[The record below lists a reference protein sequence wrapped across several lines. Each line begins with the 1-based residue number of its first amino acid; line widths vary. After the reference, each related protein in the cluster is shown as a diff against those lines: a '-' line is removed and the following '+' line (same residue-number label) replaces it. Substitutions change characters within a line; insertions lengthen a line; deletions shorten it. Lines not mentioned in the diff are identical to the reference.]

1 MIKIV
6 TILGARPQFVKAAVL
21 SRIIAK
27 HKEIEEVI
35 VHTGQHFD
43 ANMSDI
49 FFEEMEIPKPKYNL
63 DINGLTHGAMTG
75 QMLEK
80 IEKLLLEEKPKA
92 VVVYGDTNSTLAGA
106 LAAKKLNIKVVHVE
120 AGLRSYNM
128 KMPEEINRIIT
139 DRISDLLLCPTDTSI
154 DNLRREGFA
163 ESAVSV
169 VKCGDIMKDAVD
181 YYGKLT
187 IKKSSILNDMSLHDN
202 EFVLA
207 TIHRQEN
214 TDDIKKLKAIFEG
227 LEQISANCKVVLP
240 LHPRTRKILKKH
252 NLTYNITTIEPIGY
266 FDMLQLLKHCK
277 MVVTDSGGLQK
288 EAFFNDKHC
297 IIAREETEWVE
308 LVENGFAKIVGSI
321 TSKMVEAFQNYKN
334 STADFSVN
342 LYGDKVGEK
351 IYNEIKNLIKENE

>member
-1 MIKIV
+1 MRKIV

-21 SRIIAK
+21 SRVISK
-27 HKEIEEVI
+27 HKEIVEVI

-80 IEKLLLEEKPKA
+80 IEKLLLDEKPAA
-92 VVVYGDTNSTLAGA
+92 VIVYGDTNSTLAGA
-106 LAAKKLNIKVVHVE
+106 LAAKKLNMKVAHVE
-120 AGLRSYNM
+120 AGLRSFNM
-128 KMPEEINRIIT
+128 NMPEEVNRIIT
-139 DRISDLLLCPTDTSI
+139 DRISDLLLCPTDASV
-154 DNLRREGFA
+154 DNLNREGFSN
-163 ESAVSV
+163 ETSKV

-181 YYGKLT
+181 YYGKMT
-187 IKKSSILNDMSLHDN
+187 IKKSSILNSMSLHDN

-214 TDDIKKLKAIFEG
+214 TDDIKKLKSIFEG
-227 LEQISANCKVVLP
+227 LEQINATCKVVLP
-240 LHPRTRKILKKH
+240 LHPRTRKILGEH
-252 NLTYNITTIEPIGY
+252 NLKYNITTIDPIGY

-288 EAFFNDKHC
+288 EAFFNKKHC
-297 IIAREETEWVE
+297 IITRDETEWVE
-308 LVENGFAKIVGSI
+308 LVDNGFAKIVGSS
-321 TSKMVEAFQNYKN
+321 TTEMVEAYQGYKN
-334 STADFSVN
+334 SNIDFSMS
-342 LYGDKVGEK
+342 LYGNKVGEK
-351 IYNEIKNLIKENE
+351 IYNEIKNLIK

>member
-1 MIKIV
+1 MRKII

-21 SRIIAK
+21 SRAIAK
-27 HKEIEEVI
+27 YHEIEEVI

-63 DINGLTHGAMTG
+63 DINGMNHGAMTG

-80 IEKLLLEEKPKA
+80 IEKLLLDEKPDA

-106 LAAKKLNIKVVHVE
+106 LAAKKLNIKVVHIE
-120 AGLRSYNM
+120 AGLRSFNM

-139 DRISDLLLCPTDTSI
+139 DRISDLLLCPTDSSI
-154 DNLRREGFA
+154 DNLRKEGFSNMA
-163 ESAVSV
+163 IRI
-169 VKCGDIMKDAVD
+169 VKCGDIMKDAVK
-181 YYGKLT
+181 YYGNMT
-187 IKKSSILNDMSLHDN
+187 IKKSSILNRMSLHDN

-214 TDDIKKLKAIFEG
+214 TDDLKKLKSIFEG
-227 LEQISANCKVVLP
+227 LEQINESCKVVVP
-240 LHPRTRKILKKH
+240 IHPRTQKILKNN
-252 NLTYNITTIEPIGY
+252 NLKYNITTIDPIGY

-277 MVVTDSGGLQK
+277 MVVTDSGGIQK

-308 LVENGFAKIVGSI
+308 LVENGFAKIVGSDA
-321 TSKMVEAFQNYKN
+321 SKMVVAYQNYKN
-334 STADFSVN
+334 STADFSMN
-342 LYGDKVGEK
+342 LYGNEIGEK
-351 IYNEIKNLIKENE
+351 IYNEIKNLIN